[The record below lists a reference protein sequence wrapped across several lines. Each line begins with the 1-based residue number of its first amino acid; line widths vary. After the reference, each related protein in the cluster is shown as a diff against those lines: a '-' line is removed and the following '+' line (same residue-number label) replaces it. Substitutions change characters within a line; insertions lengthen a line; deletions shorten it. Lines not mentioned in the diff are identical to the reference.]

1 MSSPPISPAY
11 NDLLT
16 FLVAHATPE
25 QILAYRVSPEI
36 QARADELLERLQ
48 DGTITPEESEEV
60 DQMRDFDLRVRV
72 LKANAHAA
80 LQQDK

>member
-25 QILAYRVSPEI
+25 QILAYKVSPDI

-48 DGTITPEESEEV
+48 ECRLTPEESEEIE
-60 DQMRDFDLRVRV
+60 QMRDFDLRVRV

-80 LQQDK
+80 LQQGR